1 VRQARSLGPVK
12 IALFRFAIGL
22 GLVGGAAVMGRVKLR
37 FNDKRLLFLRG
48 FTGGI
53 SVFIAFVAITKL
65 GLAKGTI
72 LIYSFPIFGCFFS
85 AVFLKERLRLVHIAS
100 IAIAFAGIYLISCD
114 DGNSMGPFSVFG
126 KYELLTIVGAVFGG
140 IAITLIRKLHD
151 TDDSASIYFSQCA
164 VGMMLVALPAIK
176 GGIGVELPGLILLAG
191 VGVFATLGQLL
202 MTEGYRYVPV
212 RTGSL
217 LSMLD
222 PVLAYVA
229 GILIFGEACSG
240 RSVIGAALVVT
251 ACASVVV
258 LGRQDGPMADE
269 LVDM

>member
-1 VRQARSLGPVK
+1 MRQARSLGPVK
-12 IALFRFAIGL
+12 IAFFRFAIGL

-72 LIYSFPIFGCFFS
+72 LIYSFPIFASIFS
-85 AVFLKERLRLVHIAS
+85 AMFLKERLRLVHIVS
-100 IAIAFAGIYLISCD
+100 IVIAFAGIYLVSCD
-114 DGNSMGPFSVFG
+114 DGNSMGLFSVFG

-151 TDDSASIYFSQCA
+151 TDDSVSIYFSQCA

-222 PVLAYVA
+222 PVLAYAA

-240 RSVIGAALVVT
+240 RSMIGAALVVT
-251 ACASVVV
+251 ACASVL

-269 LVDM
+269 LVEM